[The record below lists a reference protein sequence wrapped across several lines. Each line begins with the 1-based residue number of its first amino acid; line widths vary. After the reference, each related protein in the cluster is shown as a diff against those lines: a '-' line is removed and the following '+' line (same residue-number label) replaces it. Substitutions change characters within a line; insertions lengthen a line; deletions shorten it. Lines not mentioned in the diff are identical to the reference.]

1 MTLISVVLTS
11 FNYASFLPRA
21 IEAVLQQ
28 SVKPSEFIIIDD
40 DSNDSSIDIIEEYAR
55 SYSQIKVVRNDCNK
69 GVIWSINHGLKIAT
83 NPFILFST
91 ADDII
96 FPDLIEESLTLLKR
110 YPQAGFFTASAIIMN
125 NEGRQTEKWRDLG
138 GNQKEFVNQSD
149 SRNRM
154 QRCGFWFVGATTVF
168 RRQLL
173 IEAGG
178 FKPELGHYCDSFIS
192 QVLALR
198 HGYCYSPKPLAAV
211 RIVDT
216 SYSQTSKNSL
226 QKEQELQGNVIRL
239 MKSNYS
245 DLFPSDFIDQWG
257 RINKL
262 ISSIYAWRIDI
273 LNKQMFFLNEKIS
286 LIRPKPNWIDVCFN
300 FILKTLSWSQFF
312 IFSMYFTLIYGHGR
326 LFFQY
331 ISLSRLRFWLAR

>member
-1 MTLISVVLTS
+1 MISIILTS
-11 FNYASFLPRA
+11 FNYASFLHRS
-21 IEAVLQQ
+21 INAVLQQ
-28 SVKPSEFIIIDD
+28 SIKPSEFIIIDD
-40 DSNDSSIDIIEEYAR
+40 DSTDSSIKIIEEYAR
-55 SYSQIKVVRNDCNK
+55 SYSQIKVVRNDRNK

-96 FPDLIEESLTLLKR
+96 FPDLIEKSLTLLKR
-110 YPQAGFFTASAIIMN
+110 YPQAGFFTASATIIN
-125 NEGRQTEKWRDLG
+125 NEGRQTEIWRDLG
-138 GNQKEFVNQSD
+138 SHRKEFINLAD

-154 QRCGFWFVGATTVF
+154 KRFGFWFVGATTVF

-198 HGYCYSPKPLAAV
+198 HGYCYSSNPLATV
-211 RIVDT
+211 RIVES
-216 SYSQTSKNSL
+216 SYSQAIKNNIR
-226 QKEQELQGNVIRL
+226 KEQELQRNVIRL
-239 MKSNYS
+239 MRSDYS
-245 DLFPSDFIDQWG
+245 DLFPSNFIDEWG

-262 ISSIYAWRIDI
+262 MSAIYAWRVDI
-273 LNKQMFFLNEKIS
+273 LNRQMFFLNEEIS
-286 LIRPKPNWIDVCFN
+286 LIRPKPNWIDRCFN

-312 IFSMYFTLIYGHGR
+312 IFLMYFIIVYGRGR
-326 LFFQY
+326 LFYQY
-331 ISLSRLRFWLAR
+331 ISISRLRLWLTR